1 MSVKVGVVGVGAIG
15 RNHARIYAALES
27 ADLVAI
33 YDANLEHARALAE
46 EFGTEAVGS
55 VAELVERVDA
65 ASVATP
71 TVTHREIATL
81 LLSAGKHVL
90 VEKPISD
97 SVDDARAMIAL
108 AAEKGCVLQVGHIE
122 RFNPVMSQ
130 LESRLNSPKFIE
142 CHRLSPFPQRSL
154 DIGVVLDLM
163 IHDLEI
169 VLHLVNSPIATIDA
183 VGIPVLTRRE
193 DIANAR
199 IRFEN
204 GCVANIT
211 ASRISPE
218 RLRKIRVF
226 QSDAYLSLDYQDQS
240 GWIYRKDGMTIA
252 KEEVEVERDEPLK
265 CELAAFVDCAA
276 RGEQPKVSGLQGA
289 AALDVALEITR
300 LIEAAG

>member
-169 VLHLVNSPIATIDA
+169 VLHLVNSPIAMIDA